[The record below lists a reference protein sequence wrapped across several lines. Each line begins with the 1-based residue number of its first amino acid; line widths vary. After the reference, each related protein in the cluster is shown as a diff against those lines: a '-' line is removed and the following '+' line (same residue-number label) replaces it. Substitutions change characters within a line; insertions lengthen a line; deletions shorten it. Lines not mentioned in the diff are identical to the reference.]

1 MDKNLYFI
9 NLKNSQLFN
18 GYLHRI
24 LVLIAAIGFLFMGKT
39 SLAADP
45 FESSPTSNVASCPI
59 NHKMYFIGANAP
71 TSTPE
76 FPVVSLPLN
85 WTAGNSSRNF
95 TFTEAS
101 GNKTFTINFPS
112 ILEKNNGQGA
122 PPFYG
127 SINGSTS
134 SAINLVHDSTSTVNN
149 HILNISTNRS
159 VSKAGYKIQDVD
171 SLTSRVVIGYFGP
184 FPIYGDRTPYAE
196 QVDVSANGGRLTFDS
211 LFHTANNPAPN
222 TSIVT
227 AIEGQNCSAGECDI
241 DASWGYKA
249 ANSVLGLR
257 HNNTINQTSAPH
269 AVGYSNFYFCLAP
282 PKVLVKKVL
291 AGNRVNDSDTNRDQ
305 FELSINRGT
314 TVVNAVTTTGSG
326 SAVTNNDNR
335 NAVSIAENTSYTI
348 TEKVR
353 NGANGTTLGEIA
365 NYNAS
370 YTCTNATTG
379 STTVMP
385 TTAMT
390 YDATNKTRSF
400 TLANANY
407 GDEITCTITN
417 GPTLY
422 NFSGIVFD
430 DNGGIASN
438 RADKENADITTNASA
453 YSNNSTYFNG
463 VFNMPP
469 ETGIAGSSVKLVNCT
484 DTNTVY
490 ATQPVVA
497 TGATIGRY
505 QFSLPISTF
514 GSNTNLCLIESRT
527 GDTYPIR
534 TSSEIKNVGFVPTN
548 FDYPNNNFGRV
559 IDANAAIVLKK
570 YQYVNDCPTSL
581 NYSTL
586 PITADPRTG
595 FSTGTVSESLIPG
608 QCIAYKIVAT
618 NRANISV
625 DNFVMRDVLQ
635 SKGVKNATTTS
646 VLVAPVDAA
655 SDYAGNSVAIGM
667 NGTVISNSQSIP
679 ARKNRDFYF
688 NTKYG
693 LTQ

>member
-1 MDKNLYFI
+1 
-9 NLKNSQLFN
+9 
-18 GYLHRI
+18 
-24 LVLIAAIGFLFMGKT
+24 MGET

-45 FESSPTSNVASCPI
+45 FESSPTSNVASCPA
-59 NHKMYFIGANAP
+59 NHKMYYLGSNPP
-71 TSTPE
+71 TSTSAQ
-76 FPVVSLPLN
+76 PVMALPLS
-85 WTAGNSSRNF
+85 WTAGNTSKIF
-95 TFTEAS
+95 TFAD
-101 GNKTFTINFPS
+101 NKTFTIAFP
-112 ILEKNNGQGA
+112 ILIDTNNSYGTV
-122 PPFYG
+122 PFYG
-127 SINGSTS
+127 SINDAS
-134 SAINLVHDSTSTVNN
+134 SNAINLVHNSTRVQTDHTLDVS
-149 HILNISTNRS
+149 INRP
-159 VSKAGYKIQDVD
+159 VSKVGYKIQDLD
-171 SLTSRVVIGYFGP
+171 STTVRVNVGP
-184 FPIYGDRTPYAE
+184 WWDPRYEDRAPYIE
-196 QVDVSANGGRLTFDS
+196 QVDVSANNGQLTFNNI
-211 LFHTANNPAPN
+211 FHNINAQRN
-222 TSIVT
+222 IVT
-227 AIEGQNCSAGECDI
+227 AKEGQNCDTGECTI
-241 DASWGYKA
+241 DAAWGYKP
-249 ANSVLGLR
+249 ANSVVTLL
-257 HNNTINQTSAPH
+257 HNNAKRETSGSH
-269 AVGYSNFYFCLAP
+269 ATGYSDFYFCLAP
-282 PKVLVKKVL
+282 PKIIVKKAL
-291 AGNRVNDSDTNRDQ
+291 SGNRVNDTNTNPDQ
-305 FELSINRGT
+305 FELSIKRGA

-335 NAVSIAENTSYTI
+335 NAISIAENTSYTI
-348 TEKVR
+348 TERVM
-353 NGANGTTLGEIA
+353 NSTTLGEIA
-365 NYNAS
+365 NYNAA

-430 DNGGIASN
+430 DNGGIANN

-463 VFNMPP
+463 VFNTPP

-490 ATQPVVA
+490 ATQSVVA

-559 IDANAAIVLKK
+559 IDAHAAIVLKK

-655 SDYAGNSVAIGM
+655 SNYAGNSVAIGM

-679 ARKNRDFYF
+679 ARKKRDFYF

-693 LTQ
+693 TTSNP